1 MSHPLPPKKEV
12 ALALLERSSVH
23 VHLDPRAAGVV
34 VPLFLKSQPQLVL
47 QIGLN
52 MPVPIPDLRLDD
64 AGMTCTLSFNRSP
77 FYCVIPWG
85 SIFAMIGD
93 DGRGMIWKDD
103 VPPEVAKPSQARP
116 DRPATAP
123 AEITGRPLRAAPNPP
138 ESTKEVEG
146 AARKGKGAASASS
159 AATPKKGRKRV
170 ERTVDRAKEPLLTG
184 RGSSSSASARDG
196 RDAKD
201 APARES
207 RGGLSAVPSPAP
219 SSPAEAQ
226 AERTARRSPRESR
239 EPNGASAGSTGSTAN
254 ERRPAARPA
263 PAAAPAPAP
272 GASAGR
278 DEMPPPGD
286 QRGQRG
292 PGAPSGAG
300 QGRPAPRRPGG
311 PPRPKREL
319 PPYLRV
325 VK

>member
-52 MPVPIPDLRLDD
+52 MPVPIPDLRLDE

-77 FYCVIPWG
+77 FYCVIPWS

-116 DRPATAP
+116 DRPAAAP
-123 AEITGRPLRAAPNPP
+123 AEIAGRPLRAAPNPRDS
-138 ESTKEVEG
+138 EAAAG
-146 AARKGKGAASASS
+146 ASGGAGASAGKRAGGGASD
-159 AATPKKGRKRV
+159 AKAEARVKVAKKPRKRV
-170 ERTVDRAKEPLLTG
+170 ERPKDGTEPRHA
-184 RGSSSSASARDG
+184 RGSEG
-196 RDAKD
+196 RSGGRETGKD
-201 APARES
+201 A
-207 RGGLSAVPSPAP
+207 RGGLSAVPSP
-219 SSPAEAQ
+219 SPAASSGNGDGASSGSG
-226 AERTARRSPRESR
+226 AERPARKPAAEK
-239 EPNGASAGSTGSTAN
+239 
-254 ERRPAARPA
+254 RPAARPA
-263 PAAAPAPAP
+263 PA
-272 GASAGR
+272 R
-278 DEMPPPGD
+278 DEMPPPAVGGAGGAGAA
-286 QRGQRG
+286 RPAARR
-292 PGAPSGAG
+292 PGAPSG
-300 QGRPAPRRPGG
+300 PS
-311 PPRPKREL
+311 RPKREL